1 MNAPGTMARRDFLSV
16 VAFAGSGLVL
26 GVHVPTRRRDG
37 APDAPGAEFAPN
49 AFVRVATDG
58 TVTVVIGYSEMGQGI
73 LTALPMLV
81 AEELEVDPAT
91 IRFEQ
96 GPAADEYKNP
106 LFGLQAT
113 GGSSTVRG
121 MWEPMRRAGAAARE
135 MLLAAAAARW
145 SVPRSDL
152 VAANGT
158 VTHGSSGRRASYGSL
173 TQAASKQTVPTDVA
187 LKPASAWKVL
197 GRRMKR
203 LDSLPKVTGRAQ
215 FGLDVRVPGMLVAVV
230 ARCPVFGGRATHFE
244 ATAARAV
251 PGVRHVV
258 ESPSGVAVVA
268 DGYWAALKGR
278 EALSVTWD
286 EGATAAQSSDAIR
299 ARWVQLAQQPGITA
313 RHEGQGADALAA
325 AARRLDAVYEAPYLA
340 HATMEP
346 MNCTARVTA
355 GAVEVWAPTQFQGVN
370 KQLAAQIAGVPESA
384 VQIHTTLLGGGFGRR
399 AEQDFLVEAVSISK
413 AVGAP
418 VKVVYSREDDIQH
431 DFYRP
436 AVYNVL
442 AAGLDAAGNPV
453 AWTHRSVSSS
463 ILARFFPQMFHDGK
477 DENAYE
483 GAADIPYAI
492 PNIHV
497 DWIRDEPGV
506 PVGFWRSVGS
516 SHTAWV
522 KESFLDEIA
531 AASHTDPLELRRRLL
546 GASHSPSAPRLLG
559 ALNAAAE
566 RAGWGTAPPAGRAR
580 GLAVHESFG
589 SFVAEVAEVSLGG
602 DGTPVVHRVVC
613 AVDCGQI
620 VNPLTIEAQMQSAI
634 VYGLSAALHGAITI
648 DKGRVVQTN
657 FNDYAPLRMAEMP
670 RVEVFIVPST
680 EGPGG
685 VGEPG
690 TPPIAPAVCNALF
703 ALTGKRVRRLPIRPE
718 DLQG

>member
-258 ESPSGVAVVA
+258 ASPSGVAVVA

-346 MNCTARVTA
+346 MNCTVHVTPA
-355 GAVEVWAPTQFQGVN
+355 SCEVWVGIQVMTRAQKTAADVTG
-370 KQLAAQIAGVPESA
+370 LALDKVIVHQ
-384 VQIHTTLLGGGFGRR
+384 HLLGGGFGRR
-399 AEQDFLVEAVSISK
+399 LEYDMVTSAVRIGQK
-413 AVGAP
+413 VDGP
-418 VKVVYSREDDIQH
+418 VKVIWSREEDMQH
-431 DFYRP
+431 GLYRP
-436 AVYNVL
+436 AWHDRFSAHLSNGKIDGWKHIITGSSVL
-442 AAGLDAAGNPV
+442 SRWLPPAAAG
-453 AWTHRSVSSS
+453 
-463 ILARFFPQMFHDGK
+463 GK
-477 DENAYE
+477 DFDAWDS
-483 GAADIPYAI
+483 AADLPYDI
-492 PNIHV
+492 PNLHV
-497 DWIRDEPGV
+497 AFVREEPQGLRT
-506 PVGFWRSVGS
+506 GFWRGVGPA
-516 SHTAWV
+516 HNV
-522 KESFLDEIA
+522 FVIESFIDELAHKAGKDPVDFRLAMLDK
-531 AASHTDPLELRRRLL
+531 
-546 GASHSPSAPRLLG
+546 APRLQA
-559 ALNAAAE
+559 ALRLAAE
-566 RAGWGTAPPAGRAR
+566 KSGWGQPLPPRCGR
-580 GLAVHESFG
+580 GVAVQPSFT
-589 SFVAEVAEVSLGG
+589 SWIATVAEVEVDE
-602 DGTPVVHRVVC
+602 DGEVLLRHVTC
-613 AVDCGQI
+613 AVDTGI
-620 VNPLTIEAQMQSAI
+620 AVNPDTIAAQLQGGIIFGLT
-634 VYGLSAALHGAITI
+634 AALYGEVTVEN
-648 DKGRVVQTN
+648 GRVQQSN
-657 FNDYAPLRMAEMP
+657 FNDYRMLRMDQ
-670 RVEVFIVPST
+670 
-680 EGPGG
+680 
-685 VGEPG
+685 
-690 TPPIAPAVCNALF
+690 TPPIDIYVIPSGEPPGGIGEAGTVAGMPALGNAIY
-703 ALTGKRVRRLPIRPE
+703 AATGKRLRRLPIDR
-718 DLQG
+718 DVLAGRTKA